1 MENFNYYAPT
11 KVIFGKDTEK
21 QTGQLIK
28 ELGCKKVLIHYGSG
42 SVKRSGLL
50 DRIKASLDEAEIS
63 YTELGGVVPNPRLSL
78 VYEGIELCKKEN
90 VDFILAVG
98 GGSVIDSSKAIG
110 YGVFNGGDVWDFYN
124 FKRQAK
130 GCLPIGTVLTIAAAG
145 SEMSSSSV
153 ITNEDGLI
161 KRGYSSDYSRA
172 KFAIMNPKLTMT
184 LPAYQTACGCTDIL
198 MHTCL
203 LYTSDAADD

>member
-1 MENFNYYAPT
+1 MNIQYVHEPGHISTEYDIEGEKLHIKLSLP
-11 KVIFGKDTEK
+11 GKFSVYNSMCAVAVTRHLDVDEEK
-21 QTGQLIK
+21 LK
-28 ELGCKKVLIHYGSG
+28 EALLTVA
-42 SVKRSGLL
+42 VKGR
-50 DRIKASLDEAEIS
+50 
-63 YTELGGVVPNPRLSL
+63 VVPNPRLSL

-172 KFAIMNPKLTMT
+172 KFAIMNPELTMT

-198 MHTCL
+198 TPAR
-203 LYTSDAADD
+203 SG